1 MKLIKLLMELL
12 SIGLRRGAAVSKPL
26 LIGIRSDELITRA
39 RPMVVMKN
47 LIIALS
53 LLVSGAALAEAQ
65 LGKDYSLLNPAQPTS
80 TKKIEVL
87 EFFFYGCSHCFHLHP
102 LLSAWEKTMPKDVEL
117 TLVPTIFRDSWEPMA
132 NTFYALESMGQQRQL
147 HDALYRAWNEE
158 NLALTEA
165 DKIADFVAKRGVDR
179 AKFTAAYNSFSMK
192 SKVTRAKQ
200 MIRSYGI
207 SGTPTLVVDGKY
219 VIEGL
224 QPEDAIRTL
233 KEVIVMAR
241 KAHRGK

>member
-1 MKLIKLLMELL
+1 MKS
-12 SIGLRRGAAVSKPL
+12 SIRSLVVAVAL
-26 LIGIRSDELITRA
+26 LIS
-39 RPMVVMKN
+39 V
-47 LIIALS
+47 
-53 LLVSGAALAEAQ
+53 AALADAQ
-65 LGKDYSLLNPAQPTS
+65 LGKDYSLLNPAQPTG

-117 TLVPTIFRDSWEPMA
+117 TFVPTVFRDSWEPMA
-132 NTFYALESMGQQRQL
+132 NTFYALESMGKLQQV

-158 NLALTEA
+158 NLALTDA
-165 DKIADFVAKRGVDR
+165 DKIADFVVKHGVDR
-179 AKFTAAYNSFSMK
+179 AKFTAAYNSFSMQ

-207 SGTPTLVVDGKY
+207 NGTPTLVVDGKY

-224 QPEDAIRTL
+224 QPEDTIRAL

-241 KAHRGK
+241 KEHRS

>member
-1 MKLIKLLMELL
+1 VNKLFKGLLV
-12 SIGLRRGAAVSKPL
+12 AVAL
-26 LIGIRSDELITRA
+26 LI
-39 RPMVVMKN
+39 
-47 LIIALS
+47 
-53 LLVSGAALAEAQ
+53 SGAALADAQ
-65 LGKDYSLLNPAQPTS
+65 LGKDYSLLNPAQPTG

-102 LLSAWEKTMPKDVEL
+102 LLSGWEKTMPKDVEL
-117 TLVPTIFRDSWEPMA
+117 TFVPTVFRDSWEPMA
-132 NTFYALESMGQQRQL
+132 NTFYALESMGKQPQL

-158 NLALTEA
+158 NVPLTDV

-179 AKFTAAYNSFSMK
+179 AKFTAAYNSFSMQ

-200 MIRSYGI
+200 MIRSYAI

-224 QPEDAIRTL
+224 QPEDTIRAL
-233 KEVIVMAR
+233 KEVIAMAR
-241 KAHRGK
+241 KSHRS

>member
-1 MKLIKLLMELL
+1 MNKLTKC
-12 SIGLRRGAAVSKPL
+12 
-26 LIGIRSDELITRA
+26 
-39 RPMVVMKN
+39 
-47 LIIALS
+47 
-53 LLVSGAALAEAQ
+53 LLVAVALFISGAALADAQ
-65 LGKDYSLLNPAQPTS
+65 LGKDYSLLNPAQPTG

-117 TLVPTIFRDSWEPMA
+117 TFVPTVFRDSWEPMA
-132 NTFYALESMGQQRQL
+132 NTFYALESMGQQQQL

-158 NLALTEA
+158 NLALTDA
-165 DKIADFVAKRGVDR
+165 DNIADFVAKHGVDR
-179 AKFTAAYNSFSMK
+179 AKFTAAYSSFSMQ

-207 SGTPTLVVDGKY
+207 NGTPTLVVDGKY

-224 QPEDAIRTL
+224 QPEDTIRAL

-241 KAHRGK
+241 KAHRS

>member
-1 MKLIKLLMELL
+1 MKSMMEQLAIRLSNLKTIAQSPVMIK
-12 SIGLRRGAAVSKPL
+12 G
-26 LIGIRSDELITRA
+26 
-39 RPMVVMKN
+39 
-47 LIIALS
+47 
-53 LLVSGAALAEAQ
+53 LLVAVALFISGAALADAQ
-65 LGKDYSLLNPAQPTS
+65 LGKDYSLLNPAQPAS

-102 LLSAWEKTMPKDVEL
+102 KLSAWEKTMPKDVEL
-117 TLVPTIFRDSWEPMA
+117 TLVPTVFRDSWEPMA
-132 NTFYALESMGQQRQL
+132 NTFYALESMGQQQQL

-158 NLALTEA
+158 NMALTDA
-165 DKIADFVAKRGVDR
+165 DKIADFVAKHGVDR
-179 AKFTAAYNSFSMK
+179 AKFTAVYNSFSMQ

-224 QPEDAIRTL
+224 QPEDTVRVL

-241 KAHRGK
+241 KAHRS

>member
-1 MKLIKLLMELL
+1 MKLIKSL
-12 SIGLRRGAAVSKPL
+12 
-26 LIGIRSDELITRA
+26 
-39 RPMVVMKN
+39 VV
-47 LIIALS
+47 ALS
-53 LLVSGAALAEAQ
+53 LLVSGAAFAAAE
-65 LGKDYSLLNPAQPTS
+65 LGKDYTLLNPPQPTDS
-80 TKKIEVL
+80 KKIEVL

-117 TLVPTIFRDSWEPMA
+117 TFVPTIFRDSWEPMA
-132 NTFYALESMGQQRQL
+132 NTFYALESMGQQQQL

-158 NLALTEA
+158 NLALTDA
-165 DKIADFVAKRGVDR
+165 DNIADFVAKHGVDR
-179 AKFTAAYNSFSMK
+179 AKFTAAYNSFSMQ

-207 SGTPTLVVDGKY
+207 NGTPTLVVDGKY

-224 QPEDAIRTL
+224 QPEDTIRAL

-241 KAHRGK
+241 KAHRS

>member
-1 MKLIKLLMELL
+1 MKSMMEQLAIRLSNLKTIAKSPIMIK
-12 SIGLRRGAAVSKPL
+12 G
-26 LIGIRSDELITRA
+26 
-39 RPMVVMKN
+39 
-47 LIIALS
+47 
-53 LLVSGAALAEAQ
+53 LLVAVALFISGAALADAQ
-65 LGKDYSLLNPAQPTS
+65 LGKDYSLLNPAQPAS

-102 LLSAWEKTMPKDVEL
+102 KLSAWEKTMPKDVEL
-117 TLVPTIFRDSWEPMA
+117 TLVPTVFRDSWEPMA
-132 NTFYALESMGQQRQL
+132 NTFYALESMGQQQQL

-158 NLALTEA
+158 NMALTDA
-165 DKIADFVAKRGVDR
+165 DKIADFVAKHGVDR
-179 AKFTAAYNSFSMK
+179 AKFTAVYNSFSMQ

-224 QPEDAIRTL
+224 QPEDTVRVL

-241 KAHRGK
+241 KAHRS

>member
-1 MKLIKLLMELL
+1 MNSL
-12 SIGLRRGAAVSKPL
+12 
-26 LIGIRSDELITRA
+26 IRSL
-39 RPMVVMKN
+39 VVAVV
-47 LIIALS
+47 LFI
-53 LLVSGAALAEAQ
+53 SGAALADAQ
-65 LGKDYSLLNPAQPTS
+65 LGKDYSLLNPAQPTGS
-80 TKKIEVL
+80 KKIEVL

-117 TLVPTIFRDSWEPMA
+117 TFVPTIFRDSWEPMA
-132 NTFYALESMGQQRQL
+132 NTFYALESMGQQQQL

-158 NLALTEA
+158 NLALTDA
-165 DKIADFVAKRGVDR
+165 DKIADFVAKHGVDR
-179 AKFTAAYNSFSMK
+179 AKFTAAYNSFSMQ

-200 MIRSYGI
+200 MIRSYNI

-224 QPEDAIRTL
+224 QPEDTIRAL

-241 KAHRGK
+241 KAHRS